1 MKNELLFELN
11 DLIVNLENNNRFSE
25 AAILNEEFIKLA
37 QQARENQ
44 DSEDF
49 QFRFQLASRMIG
61 EIILS
66 LDDIAGVILKRPS
79 LGMLKSVASGIKS
92 ISGAVKNLN
101 NPNFIKQLAQGMKSI
116 PKNVLMNKNLLSTLK
131 AIPGVAFQFIQL
143 YFLINQ
149 ISNLIKKTNSET
161 FNDANS
167 RSIFFGEFLGFLST
181 LVSIAAP
188 LLGPAAPG
196 LHALALSLQGT
207 GLLLEYAPAA
217 AETLFNYLENVTPEV
232 KENVALGE
240 QGVPSCNKMTLQWAK
255 EKVKNYQG
263 NVKELFTDLVFNHS
277 DEILKPG
284 PHPELISS
292 IIKNPK
298 YKNINQQY
306 MAEMFAIIKCGK
318 GMASI
323 I

>member
-1 MKNELLFELN
+1 MKKELLFELN
-11 DLIVNLENNNRFSE
+11 DLIINLENNNRYSE
-25 AAILNEEFIKLA
+25 AAILNEEFVKLA

-49 QFRFQLASRMIG
+49 QFRFQFASRMVS
-61 EIILS
+61 ETILA

-149 ISNLIKKTNSET
+149 ISSLIKKTNSET

-167 RSIFFGEFLGFLST
+167 RSIFF
-181 LVSIAAP
+181 
-188 LLGPAAPG
+188 
-196 LHALALSLQGT
+196 
-207 GLLLEYAPAA
+207 
-217 AETLFNYLENVTPEV
+217 
-232 KENVALGE
+232 
-240 QGVPSCNKMTLQWAK
+240 
-255 EKVKNYQG
+255 
-263 NVKELFTDLVFNHS
+263 
-277 DEILKPG
+277 
-284 PHPELISS
+284 
-292 IIKNPK
+292 
-298 YKNINQQY
+298 
-306 MAEMFAIIKCGK
+306 
-318 GMASI
+318 
-323 I
+323 